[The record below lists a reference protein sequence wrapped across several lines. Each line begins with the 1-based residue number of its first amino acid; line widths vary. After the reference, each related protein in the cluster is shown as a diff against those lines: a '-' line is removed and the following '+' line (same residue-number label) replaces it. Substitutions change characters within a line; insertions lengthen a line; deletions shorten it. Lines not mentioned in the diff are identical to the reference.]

1 LVVARTGV
9 PGYNSPVKTPRLL
22 SGPRIALALAVAG
35 GVLSPSSG
43 LPAEPF
49 TGDVGV
55 PPGGQVVDEVVA
67 VVRTRG
73 GDARVITLTKVAEEG
88 RIALVSRGGIEAAFA
103 RLDGAVLRASL
114 DWYVDQLLLL
124 DEAVRLQVFEVDA
137 AAALAEMAR
146 FKGAFPSPRDFK
158 AFLFQIDATEEEV
171 LATLRRSLRVR
182 RYLESRLGRL
192 RATPAEVQA
201 WYAAH
206 QSEVGGRPLAEV
218 ADEITAR
225 LSAARADAETKAL
238 LADLRARADIRVLV
252 DLGTRQ

>member
-1 LVVARTGV
+1 
-9 PGYNSPVKTPRLL
+9 
-22 SGPRIALALAVAG
+22 
-35 GVLSPSSG
+35 
-43 LPAEPF
+43 
-49 TGDVGV
+49 
-55 PPGGQVVDEVVA
+55 VVDEVVA

-73 GDARVITLTKVAEEG
+73 GEASVITLTRVTEEG

-124 DEAVRLQVFEVDA
+124 DEAVRLQVFEVDR
-137 AAALAEMAR
+137 AAALSEMTR

-158 AFLFQIDATEEEV
+158 AFLFEIDVTEEEV

-206 QSEVGGRPLAEV
+206 QAEVGGRPLAEV
-218 ADEITAR
+218 SDEIASR
-225 LSAARADAETKAL
+225 LSASRADAETKAL

-252 DLGTRQ
+252 DLGTRR